1 MDAFDFELRQAQDQ
15 RSETWIQDRL
25 GKFTA
30 SEIHRIIGEPKSAQ
44 NKEHGLTDAAQKY
57 CWEKIGERL
66 SGVPASNEFVNEHMM
81 RGIELES
88 VARAEFE
95 KLMNHPII
103 DAVFVPFTDCAGGSP
118 DGYYGHKGIIEI
130 KCPDTDTH
138 LQYRLMTEPNDLPKA
153 YYWQIQ
159 ANLLFTASDF
169 CYFISYDDRV
179 SNELRLF
186 ALYVEANEE
195 AHAEIVRKIEQA
207 ETFCRKMINQLTA

>member
-1 MDAFDFELRQAQDQ
+1 MDAFDFELRQAQGQ
-15 RSETWIQDRL
+15 RSDTWIQDRL

-30 SEIHRIIGEPKSAQ
+30 SEIHRLIGEPKSTQ

-66 SGVPASNEFVNEHMM
+66 SGVPASNEFINERMM

-95 KLMNHPII
+95 KASGLTVT
-103 DAVFVPFTDCAGGSP
+103 DAVFVPFTECAGGSP
-118 DGYYGHKGIIEI
+118 DGYVGHQAIVEI

-138 LQYRLMTEPNDLPKA
+138 LQYRMIQEDSDFPKA

-159 ANLLFTASDF
+159 ANLLFTNSTW
-169 CYFISYDDRV
+169 CYFISYDDRLP
-179 SNELRLF
+179 NELKLF
-186 ALYVEANEE
+186 WIKISADED
-195 AHAEIVRKIEQA
+195 AHAELVRKIEQA